1 MKIFLNILYFLLVT
15 GNSNPENF
23 IYSEVGFLSQKWE
36 TVQEIDADFDTHL
49 GENGIKGKVD
59 PDSISVSV
67 IGEDGKPNVLRDK
80 HAYIPGWKKLF
91 LKVDGEENDDISF
104 KKYRIYFRK
113 AAESQNINNETE
125 CPEQQLL
132 PANDQYLFRINKI
145 SQVEEGKR
153 FFPFEIKSD
162 YKDEYI
168 LLTTLPSQNSDYCF
182 RALPSSYEFN
192 IRIAGKNLDPK
203 VWKLRAVAGWWSESE
218 HKFLGPFHKTTFAEI
233 KGVRELGWT
242 TFKKIFTP
250 PPDTDYVY
258 IIVYINKMNSG
269 GSVWLDKPQIKMIDV
284 MNLDNLFMEKKDDF
298 Q

>member
-1 MKIFLNILYFLLVT
+1 MQIFLSILCFFLAD
-15 GNSNPENF
+15 GNTF
-23 IYSEVGFLSQKWE
+23 YSEVKFLSQKWE
-36 TVQEIDADFDTHL
+36 TVQEADADFDTLLTKH
-49 GENGIKGKVD
+49 GIKGKVD

-80 HAYIPGWKKLF
+80 HTYVSGRKKLF
-91 LKVDGEENDDISF
+91 LKVDGEENDKVSF
-104 KKYRIYFRK
+104 KKYRIYFRTGTEPK
-113 AAESQNINNETE
+113 NISKETE

-168 LLTTLPSQNSDYCF
+168 LLTTLPSQNSGYSF
-182 RALPSSYEFN
+182 RALPSTYEFS
-192 IRIAGKNLDPK
+192 IRVAGKNLDPK
-203 VWKLRAVAGWWSESE
+203 SWKTSVVVGWWSESE
-218 HKFLGPFHKTTFAEI
+218 HKFLGPFYKTTFAEI

-250 PPDTDYVY
+250 PPDTDYLY
-258 IIVYINKMNSG
+258 MIVYINKTNPG
-269 GSVWLDKPQIKMIDV
+269 GTVWLDKPQIKMVDV
-284 MNLDNLFMEKKDDF
+284 MTLNNLF
-298 Q
+298 